1 MNYKELY
8 SIAENWVSKQMK
20 PFTTIDLSNHLKTKE
35 IIIPGSLKGKLIK
48 DLICV
53 DLIKQNGSVKL
64 KNKRKQLTEYKLYIS
79 LQYRLKQQ
87 KNASKKNDCLTF
99 DL

>member
-8 SIAENWVSKQMK
+8 SISESWVSKQMK
-20 PFTTIDLSNHLKTKE
+20 SFTTIDLSNFLKTKE
-35 IIIPGSLKGKLIK
+35 IVIAGSLKGKLIK
-48 DLICV
+48 DLISN
-53 DLIKQNGSVKL
+53 DLIKQNGFVKL

-87 KNASKKNDCLTF
+87 KNASKNNDCLTF